1 MLAASVAESTIA
13 VTRPVPEKALEMLR
27 QRAKVI
33 VGPNEPPI
41 PTAADVVPFVRDA
54 DIIYTLPANPL
65 NADAIRGA
73 CKLRMIATMGTGY
86 DNIDIAAARE
96 RNIPVTFAPGILDE
110 TTADGA
116 FALMLAAARRLP
128 EAERFLRAG
137 KYHGWTPFLFLGVD
151 VYEATLGIV
160 GMGRIGKA
168 MARRAMGFRMAIL
181 YADAMRSEPA
191 EKEFGAKF
199 VSLDEL
205 LARSDFVTL
214 HVPLLPE
221 TRHLIDAKRLRQMK
235 KTAILINA
243 SRGPVV
249 DERALAE
256 ALRDHVIAG
265 AGLDVYE
272 REPQV
277 EPLLLAQENVVL
289 LPHIASASERTR
301 VRMAVRAAENI
312 LAFLDGKPLV
322 GASLGGHAVMASSF
336 DGDVE
341 CMVSISAPV
350 VATPDHLSRRITGR
364 KLFVYADRD
373 VGDVMPHV
381 LRTFAAA
388 EDPKTMLVFG
398 GKEHSRGMFAA
409 PYGDEAISAIVD
421 FVAKGL

>member
-1 MLAASVAESTIA
+1 M
-13 VTRPVPEKALEMLR
+13 
-27 QRAKVI
+27 
-33 VGPNEPPI
+33 
-41 PTAADVVPFVRDA
+41 
-54 DIIYTLPANPL
+54 
-65 NADAIRGA
+65 
-73 CKLRMIATMGTGY
+73 
-86 DNIDIAAARE
+86 
-96 RNIPVTFAPGILDE
+96 TFAPGILDE

-137 KYHGWTPFLFLGVD
+137 KYRGWTPFLFLGVD

-256 ALRDHVIAG
+256 ALRDRVIAG

-272 REPQV
+272 HEPQV
-277 EPLLLAQENVVL
+277 EPLLLELENVVL
-289 LPHIASASERTR
+289 LPHVASASERTR

-312 LAFLDGKPLV
+312 LAFLDGKPL
-322 GASLGGHAVMASSF
+322 L
-336 DGDVE
+336 D
-341 CMVSISAPV
+341 PV
-350 VATPDHLSRRITGR
+350 P
-364 KLFVYADRD
+364 
-373 VGDVMPHV
+373 
-381 LRTFAAA
+381 
-388 EDPKTMLVFG
+388 
-398 GKEHSRGMFAA
+398 
-409 PYGDEAISAIVD
+409 
-421 FVAKGL
+421 

>member
-73 CKLRMIATMGTGY
+73 RKLRMIATMGTGY

-128 EAERFLRAG
+128 EAERFLR
-137 KYHGWTPFLFLGVD
+137 
-151 VYEATLGIV
+151 
-160 GMGRIGKA
+160 MGRIGKA
-168 MARRAMGFRMAIL
+168 MARRAMGFRMEIL

-312 LAFLDGKPLV
+312 LAFLDGKPL
-322 GASLGGHAVMASSF
+322 L
-336 DGDVE
+336 D
-341 CMVSISAPV
+341 PV
-350 VATPDHLSRRITGR
+350 P
-364 KLFVYADRD
+364 
-373 VGDVMPHV
+373 
-381 LRTFAAA
+381 
-388 EDPKTMLVFG
+388 
-398 GKEHSRGMFAA
+398 
-409 PYGDEAISAIVD
+409 
-421 FVAKGL
+421 